1 MKFFHSEKY
10 EEDDGVWQLR
20 SKVPAGRRAETALLS
35 VQAGTDVSLW
45 LLNIS
50 ERLQQINTA
59 SDVPSLLIS
68 AEDTSAAVIWV

>member
-20 SKVPAGRRAETALLS
+20 SKVPAGRSAETALLS